1 MYRNTIQ
8 EHQPVSLTVRG
19 LHVTCLWRCAR
30 IGLIKLSRRSV
41 CVRERKRERE
51 REMQRKEEA
60 REQRCKGQW
69 DDRSDNNLLFEVFFL
84 YFLLFHKKKIIR
96 NGISQTFCWNQVFLK
111 HPGTYSSWLI
121 FSRRFYYLQIP
132 LYKTEMGLENAN
144 RQGNYRN
151 RSKTNEARQRE
162 RVRGGI
168 KNGKRKNVSLRTL
181 KLVRQAIIRNKGR
194 NTGIVLKRIEL
205 NMRTN
210 ISIKF
215 AMRVHLLAD

>member
-1 MYRNTIQ
+1 
-8 EHQPVSLTVRG
+8 
-19 LHVTCLWRCAR
+19 
-30 IGLIKLSRRSV
+30 
-41 CVRERKRERE
+41 
-51 REMQRKEEA
+51 
-60 REQRCKGQW
+60 
-69 DDRSDNNLLFEVFFL
+69 
-84 YFLLFHKKKIIR
+84 
-96 NGISQTFCWNQVFLK
+96 
-111 HPGTYSSWLI
+111 
-121 FSRRFYYLQIP
+121 
-132 LYKTEMGLENAN
+132 MGLENAN